1 MVFGWYFLFGWQVD
15 AYVSD
20 WHSLFEADAFYLL
33 EVDSCALVV
42 GYVVHDSLLY
52 AHVGDFLEV
61 NEELVGHVLEFHVLA
76 DRLLGGQG
84 DLYFCR

>member
-1 MVFGWYFLFGWQVD
+1 MVFGRYFLFGWQVD
-15 AYVSD
+15 ADVSD

-61 NEELVGHVLEFHVLA
+61 NEELVGHVL
-76 DRLLGGQG
+76 
-84 DLYFCR
+84 